1 MTYLCRYSGV
11 DRPGPWRLLAESKK
25 QRSTSA
31 GPVLEKPGFSLF
43 AVCSCTGWQLHLKTP
58 RHGFLEGKGTY
69 EMLTDEM
76 MTNAFWMFLI
86 LDAWFRY
93 ISCAILLQFSF
104 IATMSLRKG
113 NLDWF
118 DKWDLGK
125 ITAAHRA
132 EHFLSLSLNFEVI
145 WHDLAFAFC
154 AVCSCSAMTSRS
166 ELQKLNHKRSP
177 HLAHTWQAGVQR
189 GQYGGVLPWT
199 GSRGRGKL
207 RQARTAHRAMLSM
220 PNWFCHFASFW
231 FSD

>member
-1 MTYLCRYSGV
+1 MATASQNAKA
-11 DRPGPWRLLAESKK
+11 W
-25 QRSTSA
+25 
-31 GPVLEKPGFSLF
+31 FS
-43 AVCSCTGWQLHLKTP
+43 
-58 RHGFLEGKGTY
+58 RREGNLR
-69 EMLTDEM
+69 MLTDEM
-76 MTNAFWMFLI
+76 MMNVFWMFLI

-104 IATMSLRKG
+104 IATMSLQKG

-145 WHDLAFAFC
+145 WHSQSFAFC
-154 AVCSCSAMTSRS
+154 AVCSCSAMTSRAS

-177 HLAHTWQAGVQR
+177 RLAHSWQAGVQR

-199 GSRGRGKL
+199 GSRGRGKHAL
-207 RQARTAHRAMLSM
+207 RTEQCWACRTGSVILH
-220 PNWFCHFASFW
+220 HFDSVMNFA
-231 FSD
+231 